1 MSDTNKNNK
10 GSQHRADSA
19 ELNSVKRA
27 NFTLETGTTKPTD
40 VSYMTG
46 KQSNNQGGK
55 K

>member
-1 MSDTNKNNK
+1 MSNTNNDTK
-10 GSQHRADSA
+10 GSQRQTDTA
-19 ELNSVKRA
+19 ELNSIKKV
-27 NFTLETGTTKPTD
+27 NFTLESGTTKPTD